1 MPGEPRGSP
10 GVFVYHAARVLLI
23 AAVRS
28 ILTYVAVS
36 LYVLIVA
43 PPGMLIAALFGA
55 KRHLYVLGHLGVKLG
70 LTLSGI
76 RYRVAG
82 REHVRAGRA
91 AVYCSNH
98 QSNIDPPVLF
108 DAFHPMLH
116 ILYKAELNAIPV
128 LTRAFRYGGFIPV
141 DRRNKEAAMRSIEA
155 GAASIRAGNLFLIFP
170 EGTRSPTAALLPFK
184 KGGFIMAIKAAAPMV
199 PVAVQ
204 GGRDSMRKGSWII
217 RPVTVSV
224 RVGAT
229 IETSGVTLDRRDE
242 LIAIVRARITALLA
256 EGPV

>member
-1 MPGEPRGSP
+1 M
-10 GVFVYHAARVLLI
+10 LLI

-55 KRHLYVLGHLGVKLG
+55 KRHLYVLGHLGVRLG

-82 REHVRAGRA
+82 REHVRPDRA

-98 QSNIDPPVLF
+98 QSNDDPPVLF

-116 ILYKAELNAIPV
+116 ILYKAEIDAIPI
-128 LTRAFRYGGFIPV
+128 LARAFRYGGFIPV
-141 DRRNKEAAMRSIEA
+141 DRRNKEAAKRSIEA
-155 GAASIRAGNLFLIFP
+155 GAASIRAGNSFLIFP
-170 EGTRSPTAALLPFK
+170 EGTRSRTAELLPFK
-184 KGGFIMAIKAAAPMV
+184 KGGFVMAIQAQAPVV

-204 GGRDSMRKGSWII
+204 GGRDSMHKGSWII
-217 RPVTVSV
+217 RPVTVSIRIGEPV
-224 RVGAT
+224 ESAAY
-229 IETSGVTLDRRDE
+229 SLDRRND
-242 LIAIVRARITALLA
+242 LIAAVRARIEALLA

>member
-1 MPGEPRGSP
+1 
-10 GVFVYHAARVLLI
+10 VLLI
-23 AAVRS
+23 PAVRS

-43 PPGMLIAALFGA
+43 PPAMLVAAVFGA

-76 RYRVAG
+76 GYRVAG
-82 REHVRAGRA
+82 RSNVPRGRA

-98 QSNIDPPVLF
+98 QSNVDPPLLF

-116 ILYKAELNAIPV
+116 ILYKAEIEAIPI
-128 LTRAFRYGGFIPV
+128 LARAFRYGGFIPI
-141 DRRNKEAAMRSIEA
+141 DRRNREAAMRSIER
-155 GAASIRAGNLFLIFP
+155 GAASIRAGNSFLIFP
-170 EGTRSPTAALLPFK
+170 EGTRSKTADLLPFK
-184 KGGFIMAIKAAAPMV
+184 KGGFIMAIQAQAPVV
-199 PVAVQ
+199 PIAVQ

-217 RPVTVSV
+217 RPVTVSI
-224 RVGAT
+224 RIGEP
-229 IETSGVTLDRRDE
+229 IESAGVTIDRRDE
-242 LIAIVRARITALLA
+242 LIAATRQRITELLA

>member
-1 MPGEPRGSP
+1 LILL
-10 GVFVYHAARVLLI
+10 AAI
-23 AAVRS
+23 RS
-28 ILTYVAVS
+28 VLTYVAVS

-43 PPGMLIAALFGA
+43 PPAMLIAAIWGA
-55 KRHLYVLGHLGVKLG
+55 KRHLYVLGHLGVRLG
-70 LTLSGI
+70 LSLSGI
-76 RYRVAG
+76 RVRVAG
-82 REHVRAGRA
+82 LEHAPRDRA

-98 QSNIDPPVLF
+98 QSNIDPPVIF
-108 DAFHPMLH
+108 EVVHPCLH
-116 ILYKAELNAIPV
+116 ILYKAEIDAIPV
-128 LTRAFRYGGFIPV
+128 LARAFRYGGFIPV
-141 DRRNKEAAMRSIEA
+141 DRRNKEAALRSIDA
-155 GAASIRAGNLFLIFP
+155 GAASLRAGNSFLIFP
-170 EGTRSPTAALLPFK
+170 EGTRSRTAELLPFK